1 MEKKE
6 NFKAPKK
13 KNIFFFS
20 PEGFVPETNDVVKH
34 IMDKSHQDSR
44 ELGKA
49 LKGGVD
55 FKISYLNRI
64 AVALNLDYLIIPIV
78 DSPFIRRKINYFATV
93 CDYFWKVPGNKIGI
107 ALSHFFSEIS
117 HIRNAANEVYT
128 TLYEL
133 NRVATGAIRGGDKDK
148 GLIET
153 LKKCIKEIEDDRMK
167 DIEG

>member
-1 MEKKE
+1 M
-6 NFKAPKK
+6 
-13 KNIFFFS
+13 
-20 PEGFVPETNDVVKH
+20 VKH
-34 IMDKSHQDSR
+34 IKDKSHQDSR

-49 LKGGVD
+49 LNGGAD

-107 ALSHFFSEIS
+107 ALSHFFTEIS

>member
-1 MEKKE
+1 MDKKE
-6 NFKAPKK
+6 NTRIPKK

-34 IMDKSHQDSR
+34 IKDKSHQDPR

-78 DSPFIRRKINYFATV
+78 DSPFIRRKINYSAAV